1 LEGVARAKL
10 AEMKETV
17 AAAQSGRAPEAMALV
32 RSGKG
37 KDLMDSA
44 QGFLSELEASE
55 RQLLA
60 EREATSQAS
69 FTRMLFGLYGGGAVL
84 LLLTVGAALLTWRD
98 FMQLKAGQGQQQRLV
113 EYQQTLI
120 GMTSHDLRNPLMA
133 ISISSGHLLRGGTLP
148 ESARNTAERIARAAS
163 RAVAVA
169 STMAD
174 YTHARLGSGVPIDP
188 RPARL
193 SEVVERVTDELRSGG
208 PGARIELVSSGE
220 ASGIFDP
227 DRLAQ
232 AISNLVSNA
241 LKYGEPSRPVQVVT
255 RALPGERLA
264 VEVHNEGRP
273 IPPHE
278 QET

>member
-1 LEGVARAKL
+1 EGG
-10 AEMKETV
+10 
-17 AAAQSGRAPEAMALV
+17 GRAGA
-32 RSGKG
+32 RFS
-37 KDLMDSA
+37 
-44 QGFLSELEASE
+44 
-55 RQLLA
+55 
-60 EREATSQAS
+60 
-69 FTRMLFGLYGGGAVL
+69 RMVCGVYGGGAVL

-133 ISISSGHLLRGGTLP
+133 ISVSSGQLLRGGALP
-148 ESARNTAERIARAAS
+148 EPARNTAERIARASS

-174 YTHARLGSGVPIDP
+174 YTHAPLGSGVPIDQ

-193 SEVVERVTDELRSGG
+193 SDVVERVIDEMQSSD
-208 PGARIELVSSGE
+208 PGVQIELASSGE
-220 ASGIFDP
+220 PSGIFDP

-241 LKYGEPSRPVQVVT
+241 LKYGDPGRPVRVMT
-255 RALPGERLA
+255 RALPEERLL
-264 VEVHNEGRP
+264 VEV
-273 IPPHE
+273 
-278 QET
+278 